1 MFYLWN
7 STSKAYEAGETYYAE
22 GGIKEIQC
30 YEDEIFLLTKNG
42 PNDQLVTISLQYVYE
57 DSDKSKA
64 AGYAAFVFATLIAIL
79 VAYQVKKQKLQKKL
93 AQEVTFTESKYVE
106 LEERVTVSKSYN
118 HWSIQPNIWSIL
130 CFI

>member
-118 HWSIQPNIWSIL
+118 H
-130 CFI
+130 

>member
-64 AGYAAFVFATLIAIL
+64 AGYAAFVFDTLIAIL

-118 HWSIQPNIWSIL
+118 QWSIQPNIWSIL